1 MTYCISPVLIDTVR
15 HQDYFQYI
23 IHYLSVPIVSILF
36 SAIISEAFSLFV
48 TKREHQQ
55 KKDSPCFK
63 SIRNEVSRVLLIMQG
78 LGRDYAPTHV

>member
-1 MTYCISPVLIDTVR
+1 MTYCISSVLIDTVH

-23 IHYLSVPIVSILF
+23 IHYLSIPIVSILF
-36 SAIISEAFSLFV
+36 STIISEAFSLFV

-63 SIRNEVSRVLLIMQG
+63 SIRNEVSRVLLMRKG
-78 LGRDYAPTHV
+78 PGRDYAPTHV